1 MADKYEE
8 ENWNLE
14 VALQELHSQRSDA
27 QAATQ
32 RLETEHKHLTK
43 ALAQARDNADHHKIE
58 SERLQGAF
66 EELKNKHETD
76 IAQARKHAVGLVR
89 DKLDL
94 QQTIDT
100 TTPWKQKTLVLEDDF
115 PDLVL
120 RSRQVLLR
128 LTKTL

>member
-32 RLETEHKHLTK
+32 HLETEHKRLTK
-43 ALAQARDNADHHKIE
+43 ALAQACDNADHHKIE

-76 IAQARKHAVGLVR
+76 IAQARKHAAGLVC

-94 QQTIDT
+94 QQTINT

-128 LTKTL
+128 LTM